1 MVKIEPHNLNS
12 KEIGEAL
19 KQASNAS
26 KSLYSNIDIT
36 KASSALTGVSE
47 IQSAV
52 SVNNLSNIAI
62 NTMRS
67 NLDQISRVNQ
77 AINNSA
83 VKMIPELFST
93 VPSIQSDSFKNLAE
107 VIQKA
112 VSRID
117 IDYSELTTRLAEVLK
132 NIPKPYTE
140 EEVAEIISDV
150 KNLAEDGWVIYF
162 HLKNIYKRI
171 RLDDISEVESE
182 WISLLEG
189 VLSNNRKIHSLQE
202 SECYSS
208 ELIKSMVECY
218 LHENYYAAYTLAT
231 LAIDGAINRASEFKV
246 SGNWIPVGYKAVKE
260 IEKGI
265 LDKTF
270 NDIGLFHWLFK
281 FFERTNRFKLNRP
294 NRHMLGHGRWDAEIS
309 KMDFLKIFNVIL
321 YIWEEFPY
329 WKELAEENSLETHS

>member
-12 KEIGEAL
+12 KGIGEAL

-117 IDYSELTTRLAEVLK
+117 IDYSELTTRLAEV
-132 NIPKPYTE
+132 
-140 EEVAEIISDV
+140 
-150 KNLAEDGWVIYF
+150 
-162 HLKNIYKRI
+162 LKNIYKRI